1 MSRLAELIAELCPD
15 GVEYMQ
21 LGEISQ
27 VTMGTSP
34 NGNTISSDPQNG
46 IEFHQGKSCFGNI
59 LLGYSNIF
67 TSLPIK
73 VAEVGSIVMSVRAPV
88 GDTNITERKI
98 AIGRGLCAIV
108 GKSPIETKFIY
119 YCLNAFV
126 NEIRKKSTGS
136 TFDAINTDDVRSIK
150 IPVPPLPVQ
159 EEIVRILDQFTELE
173 TQLDAELEA
182 REKQYAYYRD
192 ALLDFSPGKPRIGSK
207 HSRLNKLIETLCPN
221 GVEIVPLDKVSKI
234 ERGQR
239 VTKSKLSL
247 TAKYPVISGG
257 INPMGFLD
265 YYNRDENTIT
275 VAQYGTAGF
284 VNFQKQKFWANDV
297 CYTIQVSPRLLNK
310 YLYYFLRSKQDLIY
324 SMKIDA
330 VPAHLPLQR
339 LESLSISIPPLEVQ
353 NDIVRILDQFDSL
366 VNDIKQGLP
375 AEKAARRKQYEYYR
389 DELLTFKEKQA

>member
-1 MSRLAELIAELCPD
+1 MSRLSDLIAVLCPD
-15 GVEYMQ
+15 GVE
-21 LGEISQ
+21 
-27 VTMGTSP
+27 
-34 NGNTISSDPQNG
+34 
-46 IEFHQGKSCFGNI
+46 
-59 LLGYSNIF
+59 
-67 TSLPIK
+67 
-73 VAEVGSIVMSVRAPV
+73 
-88 GDTNITERKI
+88 
-98 AIGRGLCAIV
+98 
-108 GKSPIETKFIY
+108 
-119 YCLNAFV
+119 
-126 NEIRKKSTGS
+126 
-136 TFDAINTDDVRSIK
+136 
-150 IPVPPLPVQ
+150 
-159 EEIVRILDQFTELE
+159 
-173 TQLDAELEA
+173 
-182 REKQYAYYRD
+182 
-192 ALLDFSPGKPRIGSK
+192 
-207 HSRLNKLIETLCPN
+207 
-221 GVEIVPLDKVSKI
+221 IVPLYKVSKI

-239 VTKSKLSL
+239 VTKSKLSP

-353 NDIVRILDQFDSL
+353 KEIVRILDQYSAAEQELETQLDAELEARGKQYTYYRDALLDFSPGKPRIGSKHSRLNKLIETLCPDGVEYAPLGKVLINNNALYCVPRNEYKEVGKLPIIDQSKAYIAAYTNNESAIPPVIPCIIFGDHTRIVKYADQKFAQGYSGTKVFIPLSEDINTKYIFYVFSNINIPSRGYNRHWSIVQNIEVPVPPLPVQKEIVRILDQFDTL

-389 DELLTFKEKQA
+389 DKLLTFKEKQA